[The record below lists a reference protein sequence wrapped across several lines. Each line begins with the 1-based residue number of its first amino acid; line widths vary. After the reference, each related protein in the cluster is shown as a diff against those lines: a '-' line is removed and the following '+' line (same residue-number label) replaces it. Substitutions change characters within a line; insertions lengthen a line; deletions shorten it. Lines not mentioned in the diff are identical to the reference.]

1 MANAILSFHFL
12 LTIPL
17 AGLPLLKNFHIKRLL
32 ARWSSRKNRTTSR
45 TTTPSCCSLSRTW
58 DGNVVDVVG
67 EGRRRATRWWEIVL
81 LLNILMQVKKPTAFY
96 SAEPW
101 HGPHG
106 EPWYECGV
114 HNAYQNVLPPWR
126 PGEALY
132 AISDNWHFILLS
144 LSRFRLVSFAS
155 SLSSVP
161 KSSFSIYLTTI
172 RKLLCFVGIFK

>member
-1 MANAILSFHFL
+1 MANAILNFHFL

-17 AGLPLLKNFHIKRLL
+17 AGLPLLKNFPIKRLL
-32 ARWSSRKNRTTSR
+32 ARWSSRKNRTTSL
-45 TTTPSCCSLSRTW
+45 TTTPPCCSLSRTW

-81 LLNILMQVKKPTAFY
+81 LLNILMHFTVQNHGIVY
-96 SAEPW
+96 MENHDMSAECTM
-101 HGPHG
+101 HIRMS
-106 EPWYECGV
+106 Y
-114 HNAYQNVLPPWR
+114 R
-126 PGEALY
+126 PGAVVKHCTRYLIID
-132 AISDNWHFILLS
+132 ISYYCRCRD
-144 LSRFRLVSFAS
+144 LVLVCFAS

>member
-17 AGLPLLKNFHIKRLL
+17 AGLPLLKNFPIKRLL

-58 DGNVVDVVG
+58 DKNVVDVVG
-67 EGRRRATRWWEIVL
+67 GGRRRTTRWWEIVL

-101 HGPHG
+101 HSPHE

-126 PGEALY
+126 CGEALY

-144 LSRFRLVSFAS
+144 LSRFSPCMFCIISFQCAQI
-155 SLSSVP
+155 L
-161 KSSFSIYLTTI
+161 
-172 RKLLCFVGIFK
+172 IFDLFNDHKKAALFCGNI